1 MQVREFPTDKAMRR
15 IPQYLRAELSMRYSS
30 DMLYDPM
37 INCLP
42 IHCTTNLSVDRSGPH
57 GITSI
62 SREVFVWFHDV
73 SMIPG
78 ASPDTGHGSWVSL
91 GPMGVQQMALDS
103 VGEGSDRYF
112 PFLPLTLFLPPSP
125 ITNAYVLFM
134 SQHSFLRP

>member
-1 MQVREFPTDKAMRR
+1 
-15 IPQYLRAELSMRYSS
+15 
-30 DMLYDPM
+30 M

-42 IHCTTNLSVDRSGPH
+42 IHCAINLFADRSSPH

-103 VGEGSDRYF
+103 IDEGSDRYF
-112 PFLPLTLFLPPSP
+112 PLLALDSVPPFRP
-125 ITNAYVLFM
+125 QTDAYVIFV
-134 SQHSFLRP
+134 SHHSVLGS